1 MAAAGR
7 TTARLRMTVAA
18 DRRRRGSQTSS
29 CGGGRWRGI
38 TRDGQRRTD
47 DDGAADTE
55 GRSGM
60 ERRKLI
66 FGAFFENSMN
76 WMAYPENS
84 VYWGANSENSYLFGP
99 RFPFGRDWVI
109 GTRRCGLRTF
119 GFALLHAHPN
129 RASKQKKHGFVYIC
143 SKRKQGFQRS
153 VRFKVINGIE

>member
-1 MAAAGR
+1 MAEDNS
-7 TTARLRMTVAA
+7 ARRRRSAVRIVAVT
-18 DRRRRGSQTSS
+18 RRRGSQTSG
-29 CGGGRWRGI
+29 CGGGRAGI
-38 TRDGQRRTD
+38 TRGERGGARRHEQ
-47 DDGAADTE
+47 DTE

-60 ERRKLI
+60 ERRKFI

-109 GTRRCGLRTF
+109 GTRRCGLCTF

-143 SKRKQGFQRS
+143 SKRKQGFQHS